1 VSTGDAMAGRRSNTR
16 PGEDRKAAPIYAF
29 CSLLWLSFAF
39 YCVLAGDCA
48 FAQQSGPD
56 LSNVSLEELS
66 NIQVYSASRHLQSAS
81 EAPSSVTVIT
91 GDEIQKYGYRTLAD
105 ILRAIR
111 GFYVTY
117 DRNYSFVG
125 VRGFEYLGDWDS
137 RILLLVDGHRIN
149 NNVSN
154 AAMFGTEFPIDV
166 DLIQR
171 VEIIRGPTSSL
182 YGSDAFLAV
191 INVVTRRPSE
201 LKHFEVSFEPASFG
215 TYEERASYGGR
226 YRGVGMTLSGTFY
239 NSAGQTLFF
248 PEFNSP
254 ATNYGITRN
263 TDDEDS
269 QHALATISFRDFTL
283 QGMFSHR
290 EKGNPTAYFGT
301 VFNDPRTRNFDDQQ
315 YVDLKYEHALAENW
329 SITARTSYDQYR
341 LQSPLAAAPASSG
354 APVSVDRFSERG
366 NWWTGEVK
374 LSRKLLEKHNLTF
387 GSEVRDNLRQDE
399 GDFTGATGQ
408 FARELNSSWIGALY
422 AQAELALTGKLGLS
436 AGIRYD
442 HYSTFGGTTSPRLGL
457 IYHPFE
463 GTTLKAVYGSAFNAP
478 ASIDTTPGYGPFYED
493 NRQLQPETIH
503 SAEGVV
509 EQKLGGHFTASGSV
523 FENKID
529 RLISLEPDPTNGLF
543 VYRNVGKADASG
555 VEAELNGRFAGGL
568 EGTASYSYA
577 NAQDLLDH
585 AVLEDSPHHLGK
597 LNLVLPLVPAR
608 LFASLNAQYMSARQ
622 TLANNTVG
630 GFAVFNGTLLA
641 RNLGKHLDLSV
652 SLYNI
657 LDRKYFDPGRVEDV
671 EDAIQ
676 QDGRNF
682 RVKVTARF

>member
-1 VSTGDAMAGRRSNTR
+1 MLNPISIARAEAGHTLCWAACYLLLFVFATATG
-16 PGEDRKAAPIYAF
+16 
-29 CSLLWLSFAF
+29 L
-39 YCVLAGDCA
+39 
-48 FAQQSGPD
+48 AQQGKD
-56 LSNVSLEELS
+56 LSQASLEELAK
-66 NIQVYSASRHLQSAS
+66 IQVYSASKHLQSVS
-81 EAPSSVTVIT
+81 EAPSSVTIIT
-91 GDEIQKYGYRTLAD
+91 ADEIQKYGYRTLAD
-105 ILRAIR
+105 ILRSLR

-154 AAMFGTEFPIDV
+154 MAMFGTEFPVDV

-191 INVVTRRPSE
+191 INVVTRRPSQ
-201 LKHFEVSFEPASFG
+201 LKHFEFSFAPASFG
-215 TYEERASYGGR
+215 TYEERASYGGQ
-226 YRGVGMTLSGTFY
+226 YRGVGMTLSSTFY

-254 ATNYGITRN
+254 ATNYGITRK
-263 TDDEDS
+263 TDDENS

-283 QGMFSHR
+283 QGMFSYR
-290 EKGNPTAYFGT
+290 DKGNPTAYFGT
-301 VFNDPRTRNFDDQQ
+301 VFDDPRTRNFDDQQ
-315 YVDLKYEHALAENW
+315 YVDLRYEHALAENW
-329 SITARTSYDQYR
+329 TITVRTSYDQYR
-341 LQSPLAAAPASSG
+341 LQSPLAVASASPG
-354 APVSVDRFSERG
+354 GPVSMDTFSERG
-366 NWWTGEVK
+366 NWWTSEVK
-374 LSRKLLEKHNLTF
+374 LNRRLLGKHNLTF

-399 GDFTGATGQ
+399 GDFTSATGQ
-408 FARELNSSWIGALY
+408 FDQELNSSWIGALY
-422 AQAELALTGKLGLS
+422 AQAELALTGRLGLS
-436 AGIRYD
+436 AGVRYD
-442 HYSTFGGTTSPRLGL
+442 HYSTFGGTTNPRLGL

-463 GTTLKAVYGSAFNAP
+463 RTTLKALYGSAFNAP
-478 ASIDTTPGYGPFYED
+478 ASVDTTPDYGSFYE
-493 NRQLQPETIH
+493 NNLQLRPETIH

-509 EQKLGGHFTASGSV
+509 EQNLGGHFTASGSV
-523 FENKID
+523 FDNKID

-543 VYRNVGKADASG
+543 VYRNIGKADAAG
-555 VEAELNGRFAGGL
+555 MEAELDGRFAGGL

-577 NAQDLLDH
+577 NAQDLIDH

-608 LFASLNAQYMSARQ
+608 LFASLEAQYMSARQ
-622 TLANNTVG
+622 TLAGNTVG
-630 GFAVFNGTLLA
+630 AFAVFNGTLLV
-641 RNLGKHLDLSV
+641 RNLGKHLDLSA

-657 LDRKYFDPGRVEDV
+657 LDKRYFDPGRAEDV

-676 QDGRNF
+676 QDGRSF
-682 RVKVTARF
+682 RLKLTARF